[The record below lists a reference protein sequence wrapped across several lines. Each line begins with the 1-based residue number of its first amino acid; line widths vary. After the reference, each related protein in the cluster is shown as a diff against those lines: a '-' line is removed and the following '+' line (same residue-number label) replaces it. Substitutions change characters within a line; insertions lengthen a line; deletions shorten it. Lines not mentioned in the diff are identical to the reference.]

1 MNDAAA
7 PPAIA
12 ARRPGHAARPRVL
25 AGAGAIIAAIGA
37 TAVTGC
43 SAASAPPA
51 SPKFAAAPTAT
62 AIPVSDAGSTAPSS
76 AATSAAAATGPASAP
91 ATPPAG
97 PAPAASPA
105 SAGSSAAVPVLGRLA
120 GLFAQGAGFGQV
132 KPAKIFN
139 GGDPTGLVTKLAWS
153 SWGAAKATGS
163 GMSDYVGPGQSVATG
178 TQQPVTVV
186 AFDLGICHGTLM
198 YRAVEWYFPGQSQVF
213 SPSQY
218 ENICAGHYVPNP

>member
-1 MNDAAA
+1 
-7 PPAIA
+7 
-12 ARRPGHAARPRVL
+12 
-25 AGAGAIIAAIGA
+25 
-37 TAVTGC
+37 
-43 SAASAPPA
+43 
-51 SPKFAAAPTAT
+51 
-62 AIPVSDAGSTAPSS
+62 
-76 AATSAAAATGPASAP
+76 
-91 ATPPAG
+91 
-97 PAPAASPA
+97 
-105 SAGSSAAVPVLGRLA
+105 VLGRLA

-153 SWGAAKATGS
+153 SWGGAKATGS

-198 YRAVEWYFPGQSQVF
+198 YRAVEWYFPGQSQAF

-218 ENICAGHYVPNP
+218 ENICAGHYVPNR

>member
-51 SPKFAAAPTAT
+51 SPKFAVTPAAT
-62 AIPVSDAGSTAPSS
+62 ARPVSDAGSTAPSS

>member
-12 ARRPGHAARPRVL
+12 ARRPGHAAQPRVL
-25 AGAGAIIAAIGA
+25 AGVGAIIAAIGA

-76 AATSAAAATGPASAP
+76 AATSAAAATGPASAL

-97 PAPAASPA
+97 SAAAASPA
-105 SAGSSAAVPVLGRLA
+105 SAGSSPAVPVLGRLA

>member
-51 SPKFAAAPTAT
+51 SPKFAPAPTAT

-91 ATPPAG
+91 ATPSTA
-97 PAPAASPA
+97 PAPAAPPA
-105 SAGSSAAVPVLGRLA
+105 SAGSSPAVPVLGRLA

>member
-51 SPKFAAAPTAT
+51 SPNFAPAPTAT

-76 AATSAAAATGPASAP
+76 AATSAAAATGPASAL

-97 PAPAASPA
+97 SAAAASPA
-105 SAGSSAAVPVLGRLA
+105 SAGSSPAVPVLGRLA